1 MDLRRLRAGEGLLAL
16 SGAALIVSLFLHW
29 YERGGS
35 GLTGWESMT
44 VIDGL
49 LAVIGAIALAA
60 VLVTAIQP
68 TAAVS
73 ISLESLTVL
82 FGLLASVLAL
92 IRVIDQPG
100 LPSGYSVGAGGYI
113 GLAAA
118 LGIAGAA
125 VVAIRDERLDPAT
138 DATGKPVAAQPEI
151 DVISPP
157 QSEAR

>member
-35 GLTGWESMT
+35 GLTGWEAMT
-44 VIDGL
+44 VIDGI
-49 LAVIGAIALAA
+49 LAAVGAIALVAVVAA
-60 VLVTAIQP
+60 ASLP
-68 TAAVS
+68 TTAVS
-73 ISLESLTVL
+73 IALESLTVI

-100 LPSGYSVGAGGYI
+100 LPPGYSVAVGGYI

-125 VVAIRDERLDPAT
+125 LVAIRDERLDPST
-138 DATGKPVAAQPEI
+138 DATGRPVASQPE
-151 DVISPP
+151 VELISPP
-157 QSEAR
+157 QGEAR